1 MSKKEYSQQE
11 IIKEMR
17 EVHSPY
23 TKNNKSPSQG
33 EMIKDIGTWDCK
45 VCPPLKKKPKVNG
58 KIRKYADLIY

>member
-1 MSKKEYSQQE
+1 
-11 IIKEMR
+11 MR